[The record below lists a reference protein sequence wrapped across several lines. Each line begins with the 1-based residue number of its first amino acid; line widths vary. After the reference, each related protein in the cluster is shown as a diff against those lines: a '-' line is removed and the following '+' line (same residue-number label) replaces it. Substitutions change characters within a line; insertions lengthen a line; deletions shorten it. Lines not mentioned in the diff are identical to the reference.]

1 MADAHLPENE
11 EVTHEREHTREK
23 PYTCSYP
30 ECVRK
35 FASRNGLKYHERT
48 HTGEKPY
55 TCSYPGRVRKNITK
69 DNLKREQIYDE
80 VLLESPCA
88 NAHRWEPYTSS
99 DEGSAGKMLY
109 NGNTTENVNVEPPL
123 RYM

>member
-11 EVTHEREHTREK
+11 EVIHEREHTREK

-35 FASRNGLKYHERT
+35 FASRYGLKYHERTHTDEKPYTCSYPECVQKNITKESLKHHERT

-55 TCSYPGRVRKNITK
+55 QCMCVTNYAQ
-69 DNLKREQIYDE
+69 LK
-80 VLLESPCA
+80 P
-88 NAHRWEPYTSS
+88 T
-99 DEGSAGKMLY
+99 
-109 NGNTTENVNVEPPL
+109 
-123 RYM
+123 

>member
-1 MADAHLPENE
+1 MI
-11 EVTHEREHTREK
+11 ERTQVRNHTRAVIQDACEK
-23 PYTCSYP
+23 I
-30 ECVRK
+30 
-35 FASRNGLKYHERT
+35 
-48 HTGEKPY
+48 
-55 TCSYPGRVRKNITK
+55 ITK

-99 DEGSAGKMLY
+99 DKGSAGKMLY